1 VSEIIKAL
9 IILILILIYNSSSA
23 SDLKSPSDFDL
34 KNSPTIEK
42 AEEPFLLIPFILTVK
57 IYQQSAG
64 QIKGEN
70 CPMYP
75 SCSNY
80 ALKALREYHFEGIM
94 KIIDRLHRCG
104 HDLQYYNTVI
114 VDNQIKYFDP

>member
-1 VSEIIKAL
+1 MLRAL
-9 IILILILIYNSSSA
+9 ILLMWILIYNTSSA

-34 KNSPTIEK
+34 KNTPIIAK
-42 AEEPFLLIPFILTVK
+42 EEDSFLLIPFIITVK
-57 IYQQSAG
+57 IYQHSAG

-75 SCSNY
+75 SCSDY

-114 VDNQIKYFDP
+114 IDDQIKYFDP